1 MSVATM
7 QTTML
12 YCPKC
17 RSTYEEGSQRF
28 CSNDGGR
35 LLPVAPRSD
44 VAKPAGG
51 VFTNILGK
59 MPHKDAADRTPQSR
73 PVPVP
78 RFEQPAKP
86 EAPRSATPISKI
98 YETQMRADMPPAAF
112 DDDSILELDFDEPL
126 DGPFNRD
133 PVAEPFGLPIANV
146 PPEEPPPAS
155 EPESPTPAPKLVDP
169 SSIHSGTADVGDRLS
184 QPTGR
189 AALSWQNPRAL
200 IGQTIK
206 GRYHV
211 TELAGDGEDALEFL
225 AEDRIDAGKR
235 VSVRVYLDDDAY
247 AENVADER
255 VILAHLD
262 HPNIAAVFDSGEL
275 QEGFPFTIAEFVDGQ
290 SLADALRSS
299 GQFNTKRTARII
311 RQASYALSAAHEN
324 GILHRNLKP
333 ENVMLTVSD
342 TGIELVKLINFEQSN
357 EFWNES
363 DLVYKSPE
371 EIAGEAPTFAS
382 ETWTLAVIA
391 YEMLTARLPFNALS
405 ERGLLSAQEHGL
417 ATVPSSVRT
426 DVTELADRILEKAL
440 SFDPSGRYPKAR
452 DFGDAFFNALTAV
465 SPIPAAKT
473 EPEPKP
479 EPAGV
484 EEKAREF
491 VVVPPIVGKPVEE
504 SPVNGDI
511 HIAPAEEIE
520 EEPEP
525 VEPGTAET
533 DEHAWQRRSP
543 EPPRTTGWI
552 WGVLPV
558 VGALLLLAALWV
570 AWKFLA
576 SRPAE
581 VPAPETANSASQPI
595 QTPATMPI
603 LPPEAEVDRPPAP
616 RTLKAEEGMTR
627 FVNVQETLK
636 GDLAKRFLGFEIFYP
651 QEMKRSESATNFLD
665 IAARNDAGVPL
676 EQMIITHYPSR
687 GAMTLDRPNF
697 KKLAE
702 SSNKKLEEL
711 VGDSFRVVGEG
722 ETTIQNGRWKGYE
735 VKFEGK
741 LPDGKTRL
749 FGRRL
754 WIPVQSPGVQNGF
767 VITLLATSLA
777 DGIKSVEDVGTKGLL
792 AEAVENFEPEQN

>member
-44 VAKPAGG
+44 AAKPAGG
-51 VFTNILGK
+51 VFSNILGK
-59 MPHKDAADRTPQSR
+59 MPHKDASDRTPHVR

-78 RFEQPAKP
+78 RFEQPPKP
-86 EAPRSATPISKI
+86 EAPKSATPISRI
-98 YETQMRADMPPAAF
+98 YETQMRAEMVPF

-126 DGPFNRD
+126 DAPLRRE
-133 PVAEPFGLPIANV
+133 PSPEPFGLPITEIPAD
-146 PPEEPPPAS
+146 EPQKS
-155 EPESPTPAPKLVDP
+155 VFEPESPIPAPRLVDP
-169 SSIHSGTADVGDRLS
+169 SEISSGTADVGDRAA
-184 QPTGR
+184 QPAGR
-189 AALSWQNPRAL
+189 IALSWQNPRVL
-200 IGQTIK
+200 VGQTIK
-206 GRYHV
+206 GRYQV
-211 TELAGDGEDALEFL
+211 TELMGDAEDALEFL
-225 AEDRIDAGKR
+225 AEDRINAGKR

-247 AENVADER
+247 SESVADER

-275 QEGFPFTIAEFVDGQ
+275 PEGFPFTIAEFVDGQ

-333 ENVMLTVSD
+333 ENLMLTVSEA
-342 TGIELVKLINFEQSN
+342 GIELVKLINFEQSN

-371 EIAGEAPTFAS
+371 EIAGELPTFAS

-405 ERGLLSAQEHGL
+405 ERDLLAAQEQGITT
-417 ATVPSSVRT
+417 APSTLRP

-440 SFDPSGRYPKAR
+440 SFDPPGRYPKAR

-465 SPIPAAKT
+465 STFPDATA
-473 EPEPKP
+473 EPEAKP
-479 EPAGV
+479 EPATAD
-484 EEKAREF
+484 EKAREF
-491 VVVPPIVGKPVEE
+491 VVVPPIVGKPAEE
-504 SPVNGDI
+504 TPVSGDI
-511 HIAPAEEIE
+511 HIAPSEEIKAVPE
-520 EEPEP
+520 MVEPE
-525 VEPGTAET
+525 TAEN
-533 DEHAWQRRSP
+533 DEHAWQKRSP
-543 EPPRTTGWI
+543 EPPRTANWI

-558 VGALLLLAALWV
+558 IGALLLLVALWGV
-570 AWKFLA
+570 WKFLA
-576 SRPAE
+576 SRPPQ
-581 VPAPETANSASQPI
+581 VSAPETANSELQPI
-595 QTPATMPI
+595 QTPETMPI
-603 LPPEAEVDRPPAP
+603 LPPEAEVDRPPVP
-616 RTLKAEEGMTR
+616 RTLKAEEGLTR
-627 FVNVQETLK
+627 FVNVQAMLK
-636 GDLAKRFLGFEIFYP
+636 GDLAKHFLGFEIFYP

-665 IAARNDAGVPL
+665 VATRNEAGVPL
-676 EQMIITHYPSR
+676 EQMIVTHYPSR
-687 GAMTLDRPNF
+687 GTMTLDRPNF
-697 KKLAE
+697 KKLAD
-702 SSNKKLEEL
+702 SSNAKLKEL

-722 ETTIQNGRWKGYE
+722 ETAIQNGRWKGYE

-777 DGIKSVEDVGTKGLL
+777 DGIGSVDDVGNKGLL
-792 AEAVENFEPEQN
+792 SNAIENFEPEQ